1 MILDLVKE
9 QKLLFDQSEKCKTY
23 FFQFLQNKKMSKIY
37 FSRDSE
43 KYSEFCNSHVA
54 PFKEHNVWVPKY
66 ESIHEF
72 LNKKQDEYDDEDR
85 HEMRTGKN
93 GNMRGRWEYYENNQN
108 IRFENEMLVLLEQA
122 IALKFDQNPTLKKL
136 LLDTGDAKL
145 IFNNKHD
152 SFLGIGA
159 HESGPHAGKNHLG
172 RLLME
177 YREIKKYED
186 T

>member
-1 MILDLVKE
+1 MTGCI
-9 QKLLFDQSEKCKTY
+9 QKFSKVSKIGNIFMGIKSNLGVLKGIFQLYS

-72 LNKKQDEYDDEDR
+72 LNKKQEEYDDEDR

-93 GNMRGRWEYYENNQN
+93 GNMRDRWEYYE
-108 IRFENEMLVLLEQA
+108 
-122 IALKFDQNPTLKKL
+122 
-136 LLDTGDAKL
+136 DTFRYL
-145 IFNNKHD
+145 YSSN
-152 SFLGIGA
+152 SL
-159 HESGPHAGKNHLG
+159 SGSKEPDRNL
-172 RLLME
+172 
-177 YREIKKYED
+177 YR
-186 T
+186 